1 MNPEFR
7 TISFDANRII
17 KSIHHISEVSNV
29 VTAIYGA
36 TKNRNHVDIDA
47 LETDGLGFVF
57 PDNVGNTIVSS
68 QGISNWIFRKAF
80 EDFII
85 GLTQSLIEIYVFL
98 EIYDL
103 AKKSETVPLNPQLTV
118 EGLQAGFLK
127 KANKLPFPVLQ
138 TEIERL
144 LNVPLAYKDEIA
156 TINQVRNCLVH
167 RNALVDDDKP
177 LTLRYIDMHVVV
189 QLNGEIIEVTKE
201 FKKKRTL
208 VEGINIQNTTK
219 TLIFP
224 IGSKVSMTPDIFK
237 GVTYTCILFIHELV
251 RKLPID
257 ENVKR
262 ILAPP
267 FQLKLVT
274 GDQS

>member
-7 TISFDANRII
+7 TISFDTNRII

-36 TKNRNHVDIDA
+36 TKNHNHVYIDA

-57 PDNVGNTIVSS
+57 PDNAGNNIVSS

-103 AKKSETVPLNPQLTV
+103 AKKSETAPLNPQLTV
-118 EGLQAGFLK
+118 DGLQTSFSK

-144 LNVPLAYKDEIA
+144 LNIPLAYKEEIA

-167 RNALVDDDKP
+167 RNARVDDSKP
-177 LTLRYIDMHVVV
+177 LTLRYIDLRIDVRV
-189 QLNGEIIEVTKE
+189 NGEIVEVTKE

-208 VEGINIQNTTK
+208 VEEMGVQKIIK
-219 TLIFP
+219 TLIFDR
-224 IGSKVSMTPDIFK
+224 GSKVVMTPDIFK

-251 RKLPID
+251 RNLPID
-257 ENVKR
+257 ENIKTK
-262 ILAPP
+262 LAPH
-267 FQLKLVT
+267 FQIKVVT
-274 GDQS
+274 G